1 MSDPDLTVVDATERG
16 RFELILDGELVGL
29 ADYSIDGDIVTVP
42 HVETDPAHRGR
53 GFAAHL
59 MSGILDSI
67 RSDGRTIR
75 PLCSYAA
82 SYMRDRPD
90 THDLVAG

>member
-1 MSDPDLTVVDATERG
+1 MVDSDLAVVDSPERR
-16 RFELILDGELVGL
+16 RFELILDGVVVGL

-42 HVETDPAHRGR
+42 HVETDPAHRGK

-59 MSGILDSI
+59 MSGVLDAI

-75 PLCSYAA
+75 PLCPYAGD
-82 SYMRDRPD
+82 YMRERPE
-90 THDLVAG
+90 THDLLAR